1 MTEQQAVCISAKPS
15 ARASL
20 VGVLALFPIPRDVL
34 ALAVVAARGQIVDIT
49 GDIATLC
56 IGKADGAQPGQILDV
71 YRAVPVSIPQKGNAP
86 AFRRQEIGHVR
97 IDSIVDDHFARAS
110 VIGGKV
116 ANHDIVELRPAK
128 PSH

>member
-1 MTEQQAVCISAKPS
+1 MCRRSFFI
-15 ARASL
+15 
-20 VGVLALFPIPRDVL
+20 
-34 ALAVVAARGQIVDIT
+34 VAAMLTLAPVPWMAASAQGLKHTLFMRGQVVDIT
-49 GDIATLC
+49 GETVTLC
-56 IGKADGAQPGQILDV
+56 IGKADGAKAGQVLDV

>member
-1 MTEQQAVCISAKPS
+1 MNRRTFAIAVA
-15 ARASL
+15 L
-20 VGVLALFPIPRDVL
+20 LAIATTPW
-34 ALAVVAARGQIVDIT
+34 VAASAQGLKHSLLMRGQIVDIT

-116 ANHDIVELRPAK
+116 ANHDIVELRPAN

>member
-1 MTEQQAVCISAKPS
+1 MYRRSFFILAAMLTLAPVPWMAASAQGLKHT
-15 ARASL
+15 
-20 VGVLALFPIPRDVL
+20 LFM
-34 ALAVVAARGQIVDIT
+34 RGQVVDIT
-49 GDIATLC
+49 GETATLC
-56 IGKADGAQPGQILDV
+56 IGKADGAKSGQVLDV

-116 ANHDIVELRPAK
+116 ATHDIVELRPSK
-128 PSH
+128 SSH